1 MSDDAVEAAFERAVE
16 LHVSGR
22 DEEAKL
28 AYLDVL
34 QRDASHLSALNN
46 LGTLLFNGGYRSA
59 ARTAYRQAV
68 ALHPHSTMARV
79 NFANALY
86 DNNELYQARE
96 QYEAALAIDPDC
108 EQAHQ
113 GLAYV
118 LDKLGDETRANYHR
132 DLGYRGH
139 AEAIVPYRGTGRA
152 VPVLLLVSAIGGNVN
167 TDRFLDDH
175 VFFTTK
181 LFADYYDA
189 SQPLPFH
196 TFVFNAIGDA
206 ELCDRALEG
215 ARRIVARTNAP
226 VINRPDLVL
235 ATGRAA
241 NAARL
246 GQVEHVVA
254 PKTRLF
260 TRDELGAP
268 NAATLLAAAGF
279 HFPLLVR
286 TPGYHTGHHF
296 LKVDAAERL
305 ADALAELPGAH
316 LMAIEYLDA
325 RSNDGNVRKYRVMI
339 VDGKLYPLH
348 LAIAP
353 RWKVHYFTASMK
365 DHSHHRAEE
374 LAFLEDMHGA
384 LGSKAVAALESI
396 ARALELDYAGVDFA
410 VDARSGKLLLFE
422 ANATMLVPMPDRD
435 PLLAYRHPAVER
447 IFAAVREMLV
457 QRHAAS
463 LGLP

>member
-1 MSDDAVEAAFERAVE
+1 MEAAFERAVD
-16 LHVSGR
+16 LHVAGQ
-22 DEEAKL
+22 DDEAKL

-34 QRDASHLSALNN
+34 RLDAGHLSALNN

-68 ALHPHSTMARV
+68 AQHPHSTMARV
-79 NFANALY
+79 NLANALY

-96 QYEAALAIDPDC
+96 QYEAALSIDPDC
-108 EQAHQ
+108 AQAHQ

-118 LDKLGDETRANYHR
+118 LDKLGDETSANYHR

-152 VPVLLLVSAIGGNVN
+152 VPVLLLVSAVGGNVN
-167 TDRFLDDH
+167 TDRFLDDR

-206 ELCDRALEG
+206 ELCNRALEG

-235 ATGRAA
+235 ATGRAE
-241 NAARL
+241 NAERL
-246 GQVEHVVA
+246 GSIEHVIA
-254 PKTRLF
+254 PKTHLF
-260 TRDELGAP
+260 TRDELHAP
-268 NAATLLAAAGF
+268 NAAALLAGAGF
-279 HFPLLVR
+279 TFPLLLR

-296 LKVDAAERL
+296 LKIDAAEGL
-305 ADALAELPGAH
+305 ADALAELPGAS
-316 LMAIEYLDA
+316 LMAIEYFDA
-325 RSNDGNVRKYRVMI
+325 RSGDGNVRKYRVMI

-353 RWKVHYFTASMK
+353 RWKVHYFSASMK
-365 DHSHHRAEE
+365 EHSEHRAEE
-374 LAFLEDMHGA
+374 LAFLEDMHGV
-384 LGSKAVAALESI
+384 LGPNAVAALESI
-396 ARALELDYAGVDFA
+396 ARALELDYAGIDFS
-410 VDARSGKLLLFE
+410 VDAGSGDVLLFE

-435 PLLAYRHPAVER
+435 PLLAYRRPAVER
-447 IFAAVREMLV
+447 IFAAVRGMLAH
-457 QRHAAS
+457 RHAAS